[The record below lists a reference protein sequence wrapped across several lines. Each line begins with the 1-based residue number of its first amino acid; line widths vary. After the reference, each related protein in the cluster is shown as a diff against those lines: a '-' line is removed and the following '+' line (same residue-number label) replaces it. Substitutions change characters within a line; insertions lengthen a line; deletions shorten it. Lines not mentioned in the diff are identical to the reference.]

1 MKNPSSLRLMIL
13 SAVTGLFLAGQAT
26 AADVQFSVNDLLTPC
41 REGLNAS
48 RENEQAAAI
57 ECQQYLAGFRDATV
71 MQGTANICFPDG
83 PNRVVEMQR
92 DFVAW
97 AVQSGSAVR
106 DWPAAKGVSTAFA
119 CHY

>member
-1 MKNPSSLRLMIL
+1 MKNPSNLRLVIL
-13 SAVTGLFLAGQAT
+13 SVVTGLFLTGQAT
-26 AADVQFSVNDLLTPC
+26 AADVRFSVNDLLTPC

-48 RENEQAAAI
+48 RENEQAAAT

-71 MQGTANICFPDG
+71 MQGTANVCFPNG
-83 PNRVVEMQR
+83 PNRTVEMQR

-97 AVQSGSAVR
+97 AVQSGSTVR
-106 DWPAAKGVSTAFA
+106 DWSAAKGVSTAFA